1 MSSDAAPAAKRSN
14 VALVVSLC
22 LNLILIGVIAM
33 GLWRAH
39 LMMMPP
45 GAERPGML
53 APQILM
59 RLAPAEAD
67 KIRAIMEAHR
77 DRLIQLHQTAMEA
90 RRAAHNVFQSSD
102 YNRQAFDN
110 ALERVH
116 QADAALET
124 ERLKML
130 SEIIATLTPEERRT
144 VAQWSQ
150 ERAMARHHHMGP
162 GGF

>member
-1 MSSDAAPAAKRSN
+1 MSTDAPAPPKRSN

-39 LMMMPP
+39 VMMMPP
-45 GAERPGML
+45 PEGPGML
-53 APQILM
+53 APQMLM

-67 KIRAIMEAHR
+67 KIRGILQAHR
-77 DRLIQLHQTAMEA
+77 DRLMQLHQAAMDA
-90 RRAAHNVFQSSD
+90 RRAAHSAFLSPD
-102 YNRQAFDN
+102 YNQKAFDD

-116 QADAALET
+116 QADAALEA
-124 ERLKML
+124 ERLKVV
-130 SEIIATLTPEERRT
+130 SESIATLTPEERRT
-144 VAQWSQ
+144 LVAWTHD
-150 ERAMARHHHMGP
+150 RGHGWRHRMGH